1 MAMLLYSC
9 IMLYL
14 RAIGCEALDETG
26 KLAQEVGETPPVKQ
40 ARAPCMFQRLSV
52 KVNGN
57 IKIIKPIW
65 TVAVCWACLTRPVQ
79 SEPHWTSLDAN
90 H

>member
-26 KLAQEVGETPPVKQ
+26 KLAQEVGESPPVKQ

-57 IKIIKPIW
+57 INKDYKANMDGCRWFGLPD
-65 TVAVCWACLTRPVQ
+65 TPC
-79 SEPHWTSLDAN
+79 SE
-90 H
+90 